1 LPGFD
6 LDRGVD
12 LAYGGN
18 MKQIVRSRYWTLLP
32 LLGVVGLTGCGSVLT
47 ATTSDLAGV
56 AGAGIANSVTSSAA
70 AATAIGL
77 GVASGASAGLQYVER
92 RVHRAEQDSIAA
104 TAGPLAPGAVAD
116 WKVEH
121 DVPIEPDEHG
131 QLAVVRT
138 VGNADFSCK
147 EIVFSVDEKKNRAFY
162 TATVCQDGAM
172 WKWASAEPATE
183 RWGSLQ

>member
-1 LPGFD
+1 
-6 LDRGVD
+6 
-12 LAYGGN
+12 
-18 MKQIVRSRYWTLLP
+18 MTQIVRIPFCKLLP
-32 LLGVVGLTGCGSVLT
+32 LLGFLALTGCGSVLT
-47 ATTSDLAGV
+47 AGTADLAGV

-77 GVASGASAGLQYVER
+77 GVASGASAGLQYAER
-92 RVHRAEQDSIAA
+92 RVHRAEQDNIAGV
-104 TAGPLAPGAVAD
+104 AGGLAPGAVAD

-138 VGNADFSCK
+138 LGNAQFNCK
-147 EIVFSVDEKKNRAFY
+147 EIVFSVDTAKERAFY
-162 TATVCQDGAM
+162 TATVCQDGAL

>member
-1 LPGFD
+1 
-6 LDRGVD
+6 
-12 LAYGGN
+12 
-18 MKQIVRSRYWTLLP
+18 MTQIAQAKYCNLFP
-32 LLGVVGLTGCGSVLT
+32 LLMVVALSGCGSVLT
-47 ATTSDLAGV
+47 AGTADLAGV
-56 AGAGIANSVTSSAA
+56 AGAGIANSVTKSAA

-92 RVHRAEQDSIAA
+92 RVHRAEQDSIASV
-104 TAGPLAPGAVAD
+104 AGPLAPGAVAA

-121 DVPIEPDEHG
+121 DVPIEADEHG

-138 VGNADFSCK
+138 LGNADFSCK
-147 EIVFSVDEKKNRAFY
+147 EIVFSVDEKKDRAFY
-162 TATVCQDGAM
+162 TATVCQDGAI

>member
-1 LPGFD
+1 MTRIGQPKYCNF
-6 LDRGVD
+6 
-12 LAYGGN
+12 
-18 MKQIVRSRYWTLLP
+18 LP
-32 LLGVVGLTGCGSVLT
+32 LLGFLTLTSCGPVLT

-56 AGAGIANSVTSSAA
+56 AGAGVANSITKSAA

-92 RVHRAEQDSIAA
+92 RVHQAEQDSIAA
-104 TAGPLAPGAVAD
+104 TAGPLAPGAVAA

-138 VGNADFSCK
+138 LGNADFSCK
-147 EIVFSVDEKKNRAFY
+147 EIVFSVDEKKTRAFY
-162 TATVCQDGAM
+162 TATVCQDGSI